1 MLAQVETAN
10 AVLEIQIQ
18 QIFSHSMQ
26 FVVSVKTSELQ
37 QVKAPPALW
46 WPTLFHN
53 TEQGFDYFRIL
64 SEFKSEIVS
73 RCPY

>member
-37 QVKAPPALW
+37 QVKAPPAL
-46 WPTLFHN
+46 
-53 TEQGFDYFRIL
+53 
-64 SEFKSEIVS
+64 
-73 RCPY
+73 